1 MSRLVGL
8 VETMELCPTERSVS
22 CCDSQSLQTWWK
34 PWYFYVCLF
43 SVLPLFSVSYLVF
56 LLYQPGGWTNLEVRR
71 GVGSSCLPS
80 PLVTQG
86 KPGRGWD
93 VIFKAKRFCVGCWI
107 QVSYPTSLTPSC
119 SSKQPCTCFVA
130 ITLHLR
136 AANNGCL
143 LPAGLI
149 LIFRQATLLKER
161 NFWNDYGL

>member
-1 MSRLVGL
+1 MIPKARRHDKGL
-8 VETMELCPTERSVS
+8 GIFMFACFLCCPF
-22 CCDSQSLQTWWK
+22 SLFLT
-34 PWYFYVCLF
+34 CLF
-43 SVLPLFSVSYLVF
+43 FFTSQGVD
-56 LLYQPGGWTNLEVRR
+56 NLEVWRSVR
-71 GVGSSCLPS
+71 SSCLPN

-93 VIFKAKRFCVGCWI
+93 VIFKAKHFCVGYWI
-107 QVSYPTSLTPSC
+107 QVSYPTSFTPSC

-136 AANNGCL
+136 ATNNGCL

-149 LIFRQATLLKER
+149 LIFSQATVLKER